1 MTLSIK
7 AASGMFKILSSGR
20 VQGPALKIIADRENA
35 IKAFVPVPFWQI
47 QLLADGVD
55 AWHEADKFWEKP
67 KAEAAFANA
76 KKGKP
81 AVSKIDANQFDQ
93 MPPHP
98 FDLTALQMEAY
109 RQFGI
114 SAKRNS

>member
-1 MTLSIK
+1 M
-7 AASGMFKILSSGR
+7 
-20 VQGPALKIIADRENA
+20 
-35 IKAFVPVPFWQI
+35 
-47 QLLADGVD
+47 LADGVD

-114 SAKRNS
+114 SPKETLEIAQSLYVNSYISYPRTSSNQLPAAIGYQK